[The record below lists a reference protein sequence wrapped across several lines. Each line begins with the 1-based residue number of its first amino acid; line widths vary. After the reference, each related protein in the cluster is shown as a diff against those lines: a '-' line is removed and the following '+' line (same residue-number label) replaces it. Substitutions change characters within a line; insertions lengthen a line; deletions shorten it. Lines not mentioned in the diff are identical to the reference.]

1 MIKITRSRQKHPDF
15 FFERSCS
22 FPKLARHR
30 TVDDNECGSGDG
42 GGGGRE
48 LAPRTDQYLKHRE
61 VSSRYFRSPSKTGN
75 EGRPVARTKSFYLTT
90 TANEDIIYPS
100 FVANVAGL
108 NSPAPIESERYTRK
122 HEKRFG
128 QFFDL
133 KRNSFIY
140 KNIPRDIRKKIF
152 INSIKFHTCQ
162 DLIPWERN
170 YRFEEKEIS
179 LFLALLPPTFVGIN
193 IRNLRA

>member
-1 MIKITRSRQKHPDF
+1 MLIVDRVSSGNRSIDRENVHPRQ
-15 FFERSCS
+15 
-22 FPKLARHR
+22 AR
-30 TVDDNECGSGDG
+30 CGSGDG

-61 VSSRYFRSPSKTGN
+61 
-75 EGRPVARTKSFYLTT
+75 RPVARTKSFYLTT

-140 KNIPRDIRKKIF
+140 KDIPRDIRKKIF
-152 INSIKFHTCQ
+152 INSINFHTCQ